1 MKLPNFNKARV
12 CVLGDVMLDRY
23 WHGDTDRI
31 SPEAPVPVVKISKI
45 EDRIGGAGNVA
56 ANSQS
61 LGASVTL
68 VSCVGEDDAAHR
80 IKQLCCDH
88 AITPLLIPIPQYPT
102 VTKLR
107 VLGRAQQL
115 IRLDFERVFNDS
127 TEILYQALES
137 IIADCD
143 VLILSDYAKGVLTD
157 PQPFIQCARAH
168 NKPVIVDPK
177 QNDWT
182 LYQGATVLTP
192 NLKEFQQAIGKK
204 CTQDAEIEQ
213 EARFWLEK
221 ADLQALLVTRG
232 AGGMSLIS
240 RQGPAIHIP
249 ALVAKEVYDVTGAG
263 DTVTAAFGT
272 LLATGADFY
281 TAAYWANK
289 AAGIVVGKVGT
300 ATVTPEELTEE
311 QQPHRTANKVVSE
324 KSLMQ
329 TLHTI
334 RQQGKRIVMTNGC
347 FDILH
352 PGHIQYLDQA
362 KALGDVLIMAVN
374 DDASVSRLKG
384 PLRPVHNLSHRMH
397 VLAGLA
403 AIDWVVPFA
412 EDTPQRL
419 IATVLPD
426 VLCKG
431 GDYKVADVAG
441 SAEVLAHGGEV
452 KILPFL
458 DGCSTTQTIEK
469 ILKEI

>member
-1 MKLPNFNKARV
+1 MKLPNFEKAQV

-31 SPEAPVPVVKISKI
+31 SPEAPVPVVNIVRM

-56 ANSQS
+56 ANCQA
-61 LGASVTL
+61 LGAHVTL
-68 VSCVGEDDAAHR
+68 LSCVGEDDNANQV
-80 IKQLCCDH
+80 KKLCLDH
-88 AITPLLIPIPQYPT
+88 GIQPFLTSVPHCPT
-102 VTKLR
+102 ITKLR
-107 VLGRAQQL
+107 VLGRCQQL
-115 IRLDFERVFNDS
+115 IRLDFERIFEKVSDR
-127 TEILYQALES
+127 LYPVLES
-137 IIADCD
+137 LIAKCD
-143 VLILSDYAKGVLTD
+143 ILILSDYAKGVLTD
-157 PQPFIQCARAH
+157 PQPFIQCARTH
-168 NKPVIVDPK
+168 HKPVIVDPK

-192 NLKEFQQAIGKK
+192 NLKEFQQAVGKK

-221 ADLQALLVTRG
+221 IDLQALLVTRG
-232 AGGMSLIS
+232 ASGMSLML
-240 RQGPAIHIP
+240 RTGPAVHIP
-249 ALVAKEVYDVTGAG
+249 AVTQEVYDVTGAG
-263 DTVTAAFGT
+263 DTVTATFGT

-289 AAGIVVGKVGT
+289 AAGIVVGKIGT
-300 ATVTPEELTEE
+300 ATVHRAELTEE
-311 QQPHRTANKVVSE
+311 QAHRTTHKIVSE
-324 KSLMQ
+324 KALLQ
-329 TLHTI
+329 LLQPL

-352 PGHIQYLDQA
+352 PGHIQYLEQA
-362 KALGDVLIMAVN
+362 KALGDIFIMAVN

-384 PLRPVHNLSHRMH
+384 PERPIHSLNHRMH

-403 AIDWVVPFA
+403 AIDWVVSFS
-412 EDTPQRL
+412 ENTPQRL

-431 GDYKVADVAG
+431 GDYQVSEIAG
-441 SAEVLAHGGEV
+441 AAEVLANGGEV

-458 DGCSTTQTIEK
+458 EGYSTTQTIEK
-469 ILKEI
+469 MLQEV